1 MSFLEIQFPTDISFN
16 SVGGPGFS
24 TEVVSFSGGTESRNQ
39 NWSRPIEKWNVAYG
53 VKAEA
58 DVKTLL
64 EFFMVCQGKAHGFRF
79 KNYADFGVFTPPGSP
94 IGIGTGTLAT
104 FQLSKRY
111 TFGGQNYDR
120 KISKPVPGSDTMFW
134 DGGNPQQVWS
144 IDYTTGIITFDPP
157 PGFGKVVSAVFQFDV
172 PMRFDTDE
180 LPVTL
185 STYKAL
191 STAVPLVE
199 LKL

>member
-1 MSFLEIQFPTDISFN
+1 MAFLEIQFPTDISYN
-16 SVGGPGFS
+16 SMGGPGFS
-24 TEVVSFSGGTESRNQ
+24 TEVVSFTGGTESRNQ
-39 NWSRPIEKWNVAYG
+39 NWARPIERWNVAYG

-64 EFFMVCQGKAHGFRF
+64 QFFMVCQGKANGFRF
-79 KNYADFGVFTPPGSP
+79 KNWADFEADLPNP
-94 IGIGTGTLAT
+94 IGTGTGALTT

-111 TFGGQNYDR
+111 SFAGQNYDR
-120 KISKPVPGSDTMFW
+120 KISKPVSGTTTIYLDGVLQGSGWT
-134 DGGNPQQVWS
+134 VS
-144 IDYTTGIITFDPP
+144 TVTGIVTFNSP
-157 PGFGKVVSAVFQFDV
+157 PGNGVVVSAAFDFDV

-185 STYKAL
+185 STYKAM

>member
-1 MSFLEIQFPTDISFN
+1 MAFLEILFPTNISY
-16 SVGGPGFS
+16 SSAGGPGFS
-24 TEVVSFSGGTESRNQ
+24 TEVISFAGGTESRNQ
-39 NWSRPIEKWNVAYG
+39 NWARPIERWNVAYG

-64 EFFMVCQGKAHGFRF
+64 QFFMVCQGKANGFRF
-79 KNYADFGVFTPPGSP
+79 KNYVDFEVTPHNP
-94 IGIGTGTLAT
+94 IGTGTGALTT

-111 TFGGQNYDR
+111 SFGGQTYDR
-120 KISKPVPGSDTMFW
+120 KISKPVASSTTVYLNGVLQSSGWTI
-134 DGGNPQQVWS
+134 N
-144 IDYTTGIITFDPP
+144 ITTGIITFSSP
-157 PGFGKVVSAVFQFDV
+157 PGAGVVVSAAFQFDV
-172 PMRFDTDE
+172 PMRFDTDD

-185 STYKAL
+185 STYQAL

>member
-1 MSFLEIQFPTDISFN
+1 MAFLEIQFPTDISFN

-24 TEVVSFSGGTESRNQ
+24 TDVFIGSGGTESRNQ

-58 DVKTLL
+58 DVLSLL
-64 EFFMVCQGKAHGFRF
+64 QFFMVCQGKAHGFRF
-79 KNYADFGVFTPPGSP
+79 KNWVDFQASLSP
-94 IGIGTGTLAT
+94 IGTGTGALKA

-111 TFGGQNYDR
+111 SFGGQNYDR
-120 KISKPVPGSDTMFW
+120 KISKPVASSTTVYLAGVLQSSGWT
-134 DGGNPQQVWS
+134 
-144 IDYTTGIITFDPP
+144 IDITTGIVTFSSP
-157 PGFGKVVSAVFQFDV
+157 PGVGVAVTASFSFDV
-172 PMRFDTDE
+172 PMRFDTDD

-185 STYKAL
+185 STYQAL

>member
-1 MSFLEIQFPTDISFN
+1 MAFLEIQFPTDISFN

-24 TEVVSFSGGTESRNQ
+24 TDVVSFAGGTESRNQ
-39 NWSRPIEKWNVAYG
+39 NWARPIENWNVAYG
-53 VKAEA
+53 VRAED

-64 EFFMVCQGKAHGFRF
+64 QFFMVCQGRANGFRF
-79 KNYADFGVFTPPGSP
+79 KNWADFEVTAPNP
-94 IGIGTGTLAT
+94 IGTGTGALTT

-111 TFGGQNYDR
+111 SFAGQNYDR
-120 KISKPVPGSDTMFW
+120 KISKPVSGTTTIYLNGVLQGSGWT
-134 DGGNPQQVWS
+134 
-144 IDYTTGIITFDPP
+144 IDITTGIVTFSSP
-157 PGFGKVVSAVFQFDV
+157 PGNGVVVSAAFDFDV
-172 PMRFDTDE
+172 PMRFDTDA

-185 STYKAL
+185 STYKAM